1 MVSNNLQPP
10 LGIDIFIH
18 NLLHSISWSILHPIL
33 SVRVPSIQAFAESV
47 FLYTIASQQVHIVK
61 DLSSHAHIK
70 ATVVSN
76 GSALVSAVRTSSCEL
91 VSMIL
96 DAGACPNK
104 RSECGEQPL
113 TVVEDVSVAK
123 LLLQAGAD
131 IHSEGVFR
139 TKTRKFHG
147 PGVMAAIASRNI
159 DLVRYLITE
168 GADVNQLGRHAHL
181 SVKFSAV
188 MLAVESGMSKILE
201 LLLQSGAKPNETSVT
216 TGNKLREM
224 YPLQEAARRGDVEA
238 VQLLIEHGGNVNANV
253 KWLLHVDSA
262 LETAVSHADV
272 MMTKLLLRTGADVNA
287 PPNNDVQPPRGV
299 LTIAVE
305 MNHFEL
311 VEVVLDAGADVS
323 ILSRGYYGCTA
334 RECAI
339 CSPHGSDIRDLLVSR
354 GAQWDTQCQTDHCQT
369 QLREA
374 VLAADLSRV
383 KTLLSTGLKIDMQP
397 FEDDQ
402 HRNIYDQDDRTKSVL
417 QDAVAAGSAIFQM
430 VFDVIEDYDEEI
442 DLHPLLV
449 EAISVKA
456 FDIGAIL
463 LNAGADVNATRS
475 YAGER
480 MGTPL
485 MFAIQGNDFE
495 AVQFL
500 YDKGAD
506 INIVVDPFAPLSC
519 QHYYHACTALQVSLE
534 AANRGTCSLD
544 IYHFLRQPGAV
555 INAPIPR
562 MWGLSELAL
571 AAETGKIAIVQGLL
585 DAGADVN
592 SLPAES
598 RGRTALQ
605 AAAGDIDIV
614 QLLLQSGANVNG
626 PIARERGV
634 TALGAAASA
643 GHFQVALILL
653 KAGADVNAEF
663 EGPGSR
669 DNPLTPL
676 IDAARYGRLDMVHL
690 LLKAGA
696 DLHLPEDERY
706 VKAAR
711 VARERGQVAI
721 ATFLETWKVDEALE
735 SSIGTRMAQNGEEG
749 FVIEL
754 D

>member
-47 FLYTIASQQVHIVK
+47 FLYTIVSQQVHIVK

-224 YPLQEAARRGDVEA
+224 YPLQEAARRGDIEA

-262 LETAVSHADV
+262 LETAVSRADV
-272 MMTKLLLRTGADVNA
+272 MMTKLLLRNGADVNA

-311 VEVVLDAGADVS
+311 VEVILDAGADVS

-334 RECAI
+334 RE
-339 CSPHGSDIRDLLVSR
+339 
-354 GAQWDTQCQTDHCQT
+354 
-369 QLREA
+369 
-374 VLAADLSRV
+374 
-383 KTLLSTGLKIDMQP
+383 
-397 FEDDQ
+397 
-402 HRNIYDQDDRTKSVL
+402 
-417 QDAVAAGSAIFQM
+417 
-430 VFDVIEDYDEEI
+430 
-442 DLHPLLV
+442 
-449 EAISVKA
+449 
-456 FDIGAIL
+456 
-463 LNAGADVNATRS
+463 
-475 YAGER
+475 
-480 MGTPL
+480 
-485 MFAIQGNDFE
+485 
-495 AVQFL
+495 
-500 YDKGAD
+500 
-506 INIVVDPFAPLSC
+506 
-519 QHYYHACTALQVSLE
+519 
-534 AANRGTCSLD
+534 
-544 IYHFLRQPGAV
+544 
-555 INAPIPR
+555 
-562 MWGLSELAL
+562 
-571 AAETGKIAIVQGLL
+571 
-585 DAGADVN
+585 
-592 SLPAES
+592 
-598 RGRTALQ
+598 
-605 AAAGDIDIV
+605 
-614 QLLLQSGANVNG
+614 
-626 PIARERGV
+626 
-634 TALGAAASA
+634 
-643 GHFQVALILL
+643 
-653 KAGADVNAEF
+653 
-663 EGPGSR
+663 
-669 DNPLTPL
+669 
-676 IDAARYGRLDMVHL
+676 
-690 LLKAGA
+690 
-696 DLHLPEDERY
+696 
-706 VKAAR
+706 
-711 VARERGQVAI
+711 
-721 ATFLETWKVDEALE
+721 
-735 SSIGTRMAQNGEEG
+735 
-749 FVIEL
+749 
-754 D
+754 